1 MRILGMSQPKYIP
14 PLNNALAIQT
24 GSELVGELL
33 IFIIAVSLLLL
44 EFSRYVSFF
53 VFVIYKRK
61 SLLFIKGKRGTK
73 L

>member
-1 MRILGMSQPKYIP
+1 MLGMSQPKYIP

-44 EFSRYVSFF
+44 EFSRYLYTFLFLKFLKDKVC
-53 VFVIYKRK
+53 Y
-61 SLLFIKGKRGTK
+61 LLKAIA
-73 L
+73 